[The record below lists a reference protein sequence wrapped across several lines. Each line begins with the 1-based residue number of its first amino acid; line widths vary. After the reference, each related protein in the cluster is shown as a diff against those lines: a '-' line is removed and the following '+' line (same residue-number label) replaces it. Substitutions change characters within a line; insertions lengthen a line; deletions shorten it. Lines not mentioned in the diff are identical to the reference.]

1 MSRREVVIWA
11 LASFVVMAVFA
22 RFVVNENWTQAVL
35 LGVIVGLIAP
45 AAERAKRHRKSKGNG
60 GRECE

>member
-11 LASFVVMAVFA
+11 LASFAVMAVFA
-22 RFVVNENWTQAVL
+22 GFVLNENWTQAVL

-45 AAERAKRHRKSKGNG
+45 AAERAKRRRK
-60 GRECE
+60 RD